1 MQAINLFF
9 SNVPCRNI
17 TTMCRKIA
25 FFVVHAEI
33 LLSRDKVSLESRA
46 GPFLGVRAEIFIF
59 GEIFTSALIMSKIL
73 SSISRTYT
81 SLYPKFLWSS
91 GQPRSRK
98 RQCFR
103 NQDVKTQNSLVET
116 HRLIVIDVFFTG
128 VRANFQDIRLEA
140 FLHVCIG
147 HHRVCEDNTLG
158 SRVFILQST
167 MIMINSRC
175 LTYNIMS
182 EHVRLMIGILI
193 GNYPAKFQHMIAL
206 LMLVA
211 PQHFFPVQPFPCSC
225 SSLLG

>member
-1 MQAINLFF
+1 
-9 SNVPCRNI
+9 
-17 TTMCRKIA
+17 MCRKI
-25 FFVVHAEI
+25 VCGLGQGVP
-33 LLSRDKVSLESRA
+33 RVPCRA
-46 GPFLGVRAEIFIF
+46 IFGVRAEIFIF